1 MITLGVDENGGF
13 IRLKFRVVARLGS
26 CIFCMGREEDR
37 VFGTQIDE
45 CREVEGRFELMV
57 TTAPLALCPRG

>member
-1 MITLGVDENGGF
+1 MVTLGVDENGGF

-26 CIFCMGREEDR
+26 CVFRMGREEER